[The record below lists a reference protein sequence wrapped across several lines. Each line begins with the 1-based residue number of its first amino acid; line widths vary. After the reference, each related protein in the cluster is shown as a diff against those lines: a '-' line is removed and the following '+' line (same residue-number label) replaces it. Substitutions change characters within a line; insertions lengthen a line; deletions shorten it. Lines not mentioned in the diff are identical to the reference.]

1 MEHELRHLEDHLNT
15 PRPRTR
21 PLGPSPQLQR
31 LRRRKEEE
39 YPEEEDYVWNTKHF
53 NNATTDWN
61 QDEWDDFAYFMNA
74 IKHKHEATTE
84 DMIPHFAGT
93 RRAEVDEMERAIV
106 ASRHLLGPELI
117 MLGRLKRN
125 GSKQTITWNRY
136 EFYLAK
142 HWSRPEWIK
151 FVECVHEIADGR
163 YTKHGTR
170 TPQMNKFLDTYPVQV
185 FKMNK
190 GAMRDYIDNLSE
202 HYEREVLGRDN
213 VMAHEE
219 KVLNRDGHSTTLKR
233 KMQEFTQGTLPVPA
247 FLENK
252 YLKYRPSKD
261 PSDRPT
267 IHPKKSTPMIVD

>member
-39 YPEEEDYVWNTKHF
+39 YPKEEDYEWNTKHF
-53 NNATTDWN
+53 NNATADWN

-163 YTKHGTR
+163 YTKQGTR

-190 GAMRDYIDNLSE
+190 GAMRDYIDNLSG
-202 HYEREVLGRDN
+202 HYAYEREVLGRDN

-219 KVLNRDGHSTTLKR
+219 KVNRDGKSTTLKR
-233 KMQEFTQGTLPVPA
+233 KMQDTLPVCHTH
-247 FLENK
+247 ENK
-252 YLKYRPSKD
+252 YLKYKG
-261 PSDRPT
+261 
-267 IHPKKSTPMIVD
+267 KKSTPMIVD